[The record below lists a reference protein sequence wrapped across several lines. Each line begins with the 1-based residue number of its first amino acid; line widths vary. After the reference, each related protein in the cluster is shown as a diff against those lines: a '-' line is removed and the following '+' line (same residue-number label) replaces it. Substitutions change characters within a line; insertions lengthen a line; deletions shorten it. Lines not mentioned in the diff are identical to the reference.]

1 MQEAQAL
8 YPVTLDVDYPERQSR
23 WKTLLRLFL
32 AIPVLIFAYILSSAV
47 SAIAVGTWI
56 AIILRGRI
64 PRWMFDFQVR
74 LIDWQVRA
82 YGYVALLTDT
92 YPAFEGDY
100 PIRFNAEYPERVS
113 RWKVIIWKFVTAL
126 PHVVVLIFLWIGAL
140 VSVVIGWFAVLF
152 TGSFPKGLHGY
163 IVGVGRWYLRVEAYV
178 LSLRDEYPPFSLSG
192 DAGAA
197 GKDTYVVGAV
207 IGWLLAAAAVAGI
220 IVAAVVMPGAKRV
233 SVNYAALKAGNG
245 SATVTVGK
253 TDATLVS
260 ATDTANGEVTLLSPD
275 SGKRFVSFR
284 LEITNN
290 RGFDL
295 HIRNGDFV
303 LKDSKGRHEP
313 TLLVVGGKIAP
324 AAISGHGTAS
334 IYVLFEEK
342 EDVQPTELHFRAPPT
357 EARTI
362 IWEFQ

>member
-82 YGYVALLTDT
+82 YGYFALLTDT

-100 PIRFNAEYPERVS
+100 PIRFNVEYPERVS

-152 TGSFPKGLHGY
+152 TGQ
-163 IVGVGRWYLRVEAYV
+163 
-178 LSLRDEYPPFSLSG
+178 LSE
-192 DAGAA
+192 GAA
-197 GKDTYVVGAV
+197 RLYRRRG
-207 IGWLLAAAAVAGI
+207 
-220 IVAAVVMPGAKRV
+220 
-233 SVNYAALKAGNG
+233 
-245 SATVTVGK
+245 
-253 TDATLVS
+253 TLVPAGRSVRPLATRRVPSRS
-260 ATDTANGEVTLLSPD
+260 ACRVM
-275 SGKRFVSFR
+275 R
-284 LEITNN
+284 
-290 RGFDL
+290 
-295 HIRNGDFV
+295 
-303 LKDSKGRHEP
+303 EP
-313 TLLVVGGKIAP
+313 
-324 AAISGHGTAS
+324 
-334 IYVLFEEK
+334 
-342 EDVQPTELHFRAPPT
+342 R
-357 EARTI
+357 ARTPTSS
-362 IWEFQ
+362 EP

>member
-1 MQEAQAL
+1 MQEAQTL
-8 YPVTLDVDYPERQSR
+8 YPATLEVDYPERQSR

-32 AIPVLIFAYILSSAV
+32 AIPVLIFAYVLSSAV
-47 SAIAVGTWI
+47 SAMAVAGWI
-56 AIILRGRI
+56 AIVLRGRI

-82 YGYVALLTDT
+82 YGYFAILTDT

-100 PIRFNAEYPERVS
+100 PIRFNVDYPERVA

-126 PHVVVLIFLWIGAL
+126 PHVVVLVFLWIGAL

-152 TGSFPKGLHGY
+152 TGTFPKGLHGY
-163 IVGVGRWYLRVEAYV
+163 IVGVGRWHLRVEAYV

-192 DAGAA
+192 SAGVA
-197 GKDTYVVGAV
+197 GKDTYVIGAV
-207 IGWLLAAAAVAGI
+207 IGWLLAAAGIAGI

-245 SATVTVGK
+245 SASVTVGK
-253 TDATLVS
+253 TD
-260 ATDTANGEVTLLSPD
+260 VTLQSVSDPADSEVPLLTPD
-275 SGKRFVSFR
+275 SGKRFVAFQ

-290 RGFDL
+290 RGFNL

-324 AAISGHGTAS
+324 VAISGNGTAS
-334 IYVLFEEK
+334 VYVLFQ
-342 EDVQPTELHFRAPPT
+342 EDENVQPTELHFRAPPT